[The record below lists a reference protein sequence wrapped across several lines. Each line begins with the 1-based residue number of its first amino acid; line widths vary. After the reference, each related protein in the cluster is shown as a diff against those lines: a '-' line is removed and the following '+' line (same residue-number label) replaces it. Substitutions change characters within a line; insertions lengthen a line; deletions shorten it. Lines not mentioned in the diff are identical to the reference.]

1 MKNGNNN
8 INKQQNNAQGYPIYD
23 PKKFEWK
30 EMFSSEQTGKTS
42 VILFVSGQSSIT
54 TTVLIIALVVLC
66 ATKVIEA
73 TIVLSLIEYVLTYY
87 GISVGLLGVRSITSS
102 FGGNK
107 VTVSNVTNSDGSRT
121 MTQTIKRREY
131 FGANDSSILEEDMI
145 DVPQAG
151 AGDEGED
158 K

>member
-42 VILFVSGQSSIT
+42 VILFVSGLGSIT
-54 TTVLIIALVVLC
+54 TTVLLIALVVLC

-121 MTQTIKRREY
+121 MTHTIKRREY
-131 FGANDSSILEEDMI
+131 FGGANDSSILEEDML
-145 DVPQAG
+145 DVPETG
-151 AGDEGED
+151 AEDED

>member
-1 MKNGNNN
+1 MKNGNIN

-42 VILFVSGQSSIT
+42 VILFVSGLGSIT
-54 TTVLIIALVVLC
+54 TTVLLIALVVLC

-131 FGANDSSILEEDMI
+131 YGANDSSILEEDMI

-151 AGDEGED
+151 AADEGED

>member
-1 MKNGNNN
+1 ML
-8 INKQQNNAQGYPIYD
+8 
-23 PKKFEWK
+23 
-30 EMFSSEQTGKTS
+30 SSEQTGKTS
-42 VILFVSGQSSIT
+42 MILFVSGQSSIT

-131 FGANDSSILEEDMI
+131 FGRANDSSILDEDMI

-151 AGDEGED
+151 AGDDGED

>member
-1 MKNGNNN
+1 MKNGNIN
-8 INKQQNNAQGYPIYD
+8 INKQQNNAQGYTIYD

-30 EMFSSEQTGKTS
+30 EMLSSEQTGKTS
-42 VILFVSGQSSIT
+42 MILFVSGQSSIT

-121 MTQTIKRREY
+121 MTHTIKRREY
-131 FGANDSSILEEDMI
+131 YGANDSSILEEDML
-145 DVPQAG
+145 DVPETG
-151 AGDEGED
+151 AEDERED

>member
-42 VILFVSGQSSIT
+42 VILFVSGLGSIT

-121 MTQTIKRREY
+121 MTHTIKRREY
-131 FGANDSSILEEDMI
+131 FGGANDSSILEEDML
-145 DVPQAG
+145 DVPETG
-151 AGDEGED
+151 AEDED

>member
-1 MKNGNNN
+1 MKNGNIN

-42 VILFVSGQSSIT
+42 VILFVSGLGSIT
-54 TTVLIIALVVLC
+54 TTVLLIALVVLC

-121 MTQTIKRREY
+121 MTHTIKRREY
-131 FGANDSSILEEDMI
+131 FGGANDSSILEEDML
-145 DVPQAG
+145 DVPETG
-151 AGDEGED
+151 AEDED

>member
-1 MKNGNNN
+1 MKNSNNN
-8 INKQQNNAQGYPIYD
+8 LNKQQNNAQGYRIPD
-23 PKKFEWK
+23 PKKFESK

-42 VILFVSGQSSIT
+42 VILFVSGLGSIT
-54 TTVLIIALVVLC
+54 TTVLLIALVVLC

-121 MTQTIKRREY
+121 MTHTIKRREY
-131 FGANDSSILEEDMI
+131 FGGANDSSILEEDML
-145 DVPQAG
+145 DVPETG
-151 AGDEGED
+151 AEDED

>member
-42 VILFVSGQSSIT
+42 VILFVSGLGSIT
-54 TTVLIIALVVLC
+54 TTVLLIALVVLC

-121 MTQTIKRREY
+121 MTHTIKRREY
-131 FGANDSSILEEDMI
+131 FGANDSSILEEDMF

-151 AGDEGED
+151 AEDEGED

>member
-42 VILFVSGQSSIT
+42 VILFVSGLGSIT
-54 TTVLIIALVVLC
+54 TTVLLIALVVLC

-121 MTQTIKRREY
+121 MTHTIKRREY
-131 FGANDSSILEEDMI
+131 FGGANDSSILEEDML
-145 DVPQAG
+145 DVPEAG
-151 AGDEGED
+151 VEDES

>member
-1 MKNGNNN
+1 MRNSNN
-8 INKQQNNAQGYPIYD
+8 INNKQQNNAQGYPIYD

-42 VILFVSGQSSIT
+42 VILFVSGLGSIT
-54 TTVLIIALVVLC
+54 TTVLLIALVVLC

-131 FGANDSSILEEDMI
+131 FGGANDSSILEEDML
-145 DVPQAG
+145 DVPETG
-151 AGDEGED
+151 AEDED

>member
-1 MKNGNNN
+1 MRNSNNL
-8 INKQQNNAQGYPIYD
+8 NKQQNNAQGYPIYD
-23 PKKFEWK
+23 PKKFEWN

-42 VILFVSGQSSIT
+42 MILFVPGIGSIT
-54 TTVLIIALVVLC
+54 TAVLIIALVVFC

-87 GISVGLLGVRSITSS
+87 GISVGILGVRSITSS

-121 MTQTIKRREY
+121 MTHTIKRREY
-131 FGANDSSILEEDMI
+131 YGANDSSILEEDMN

-151 AGDEGED
+151 AEDEGAD

>member
-1 MKNGNNN
+1 MRNGNNN
-8 INKQQNNAQGYPIYD
+8 LNKQQNNAQDYSIYD

-42 VILFVSGQSSIT
+42 VTLFVSGLGSIT
-54 TTVLIIALVVLC
+54 TTVLLIALVVLC

-87 GISVGLLGVRSITSS
+87 GISVGLLGVRSIASS

-121 MTQTIKRREY
+121 MTHTIKRREY
-131 FGANDSSILEEDMI
+131 YGANDSSILEEDMI

-151 AGDEGED
+151 ARDEED

>member
-8 INKQQNNAQGYPIYD
+8 INKQQHNAQGYPIYD

-42 VILFVSGQSSIT
+42 VILFVSGIGSIT
-54 TTVLIIALVVLC
+54 TTVLLIALVVLC

-73 TIVLSLIEYVLTYY
+73 TIVLSLIEYILTYY

-107 VTVSNVTNSDGSRT
+107 VTVSNVTNSDGSCT
-121 MTQTIKRREY
+121 MTHTIKRREY
-131 FGANDSSILEEDMI
+131 FGANDSSILEEDMN

-151 AGDEGED
+151 ADDEGED

>member
-42 VILFVSGQSSIT
+42 MILFVSGQRSIT

-121 MTQTIKRREY
+121 TTQTIKRREY
-131 FGANDSSILEEDMI
+131 YGANDSSILEEDML

-151 AGDEGED
+151 EEDEGED

>member
-8 INKQQNNAQGYPIYD
+8 INKQQHNAQGQPIYD

-42 VILFVSGQSSIT
+42 VILFVSGLGSIT
-54 TTVLIIALVVLC
+54 TTVLLIALVVLC

-73 TIVLSLIEYVLTYY
+73 TIVLSLIEYILTYY

-107 VTVSNVTNSDGSRT
+107 VTVSNVTNSDGSCT
-121 MTQTIKRREY
+121 MTHTIKRREY
-131 FGANDSSILEEDMI
+131 FGANDSSILEEDMF
-145 DVPQAG
+145 DVPQTG
-151 AGDEGED
+151 ADDEGED

>member
-1 MKNGNNN
+1 ML
-8 INKQQNNAQGYPIYD
+8 
-23 PKKFEWK
+23 
-30 EMFSSEQTGKTS
+30 SSEQTGKTS
-42 VILFVSGQSSIT
+42 MILFVSGQSSIT

-131 FGANDSSILEEDMI
+131 FGRANDSSILDEDMI

-151 AGDEGED
+151 AGDYGED
-158 K
+158 KKKKKNQLNP

>member
-1 MKNGNNN
+1 MKNGNIN

-42 VILFVSGQSSIT
+42 VILFVSGLGSIT
-54 TTVLIIALVVLC
+54 TTVLLIALVVLC

-87 GISVGLLGVRSITSS
+87 GISVGLLGVRSIASS

-121 MTQTIKRREY
+121 TTQTIKRREY
-131 FGANDSSILEEDMI
+131 YGANDSSILEEDML

-151 AGDEGED
+151 EEDEGED

>member
-42 VILFVSGQSSIT
+42 VILFVSGLGSIT

-87 GISVGLLGVRSITSS
+87 GISVGLLGVRSIASS

-121 MTQTIKRREY
+121 MTHTIKRREY

-145 DVPQAG
+145 DVPQAD

>member
-1 MKNGNNN
+1 
-8 INKQQNNAQGYPIYD
+8 
-23 PKKFEWK
+23 
-30 EMFSSEQTGKTS
+30 MFSSEQTGKTS
-42 VILFVSGQSSIT
+42 VILFVSGLGSIT
-54 TTVLIIALVVLC
+54 TTVLLIALVVLC

-87 GISVGLLGVRSITSS
+87 GISVGLLGVRSIASS

-107 VTVSNVTNSDGSRT
+107 VTVSNVTNSDGART
-121 MTQTIKRREY
+121 TTQTIKRREY
-131 FGANDSSILEEDMI
+131 YGANDSSILEEDML

-151 AGDEGED
+151 EEDEGED